1 MSSYYLCYGYF
12 DYLFIGVLLI
22 HSSISPYINYAVGG
36 DFLSSKQ
43 LNYLTIS
50 KSGQHEIVIKKSR
63 FICSLARTKTV
74 EEAQTFIEQI
84 SKKYHDATHN
94 TYAYTLGL
102 NDNQVKAS
110 DNGEPS
116 GTAGIPELKAL
127 QLMKLKDVTA
137 VVTRYFG
144 GIKLGAG
151 GLIRAYSNPV
161 TEAAQNIGVVKC
173 VMQQLIEFTI
183 PYNRLD
189 EVNHYLNENKIL
201 IDNQIYTTDVTIQIF
216 LDLDQITQVEE
227 DLINLLSGKVDF
239 KKIDQ
244 RFNEIPVTNLNFHE
258 Q

>member
-1 MSSYYLCYGYF
+1 MSSK
-12 DYLFIGVLLI
+12 
-22 HSSISPYINYAVGG
+22 P
-36 DFLSSKQ
+36 
-43 LNYLTIS
+43 LNYLTIG
-50 KSGQHEIVIKKSR
+50 KTGQHELIIKKSK
-63 FICSLARTKTV
+63 FICSLARTETV
-74 EEAQTFIEQI
+74 EEAQEFIEQV

-127 QLMKLKDVTA
+127 QLMKLKNVTA

-151 GLIRAYSNPV
+151 GLIRAYSNSV

-173 VMQQLIEFTI
+173 IMQQLIQFSI
-183 PYNRLD
+183 PYNRID
-189 EVNHYLNENKIL
+189 EINHYLEVNRISIASQE
-201 IDNQIYTTDVTIQIF
+201 YTTNVTIQIY
-216 LDLDQITQVEE
+216 LDLDQIQKVE
-227 DLINLLSGKVDF
+227 DSLINLLSGKVEF
-239 KKIDQ
+239 NKLDQ
-244 RFNEIPVTNLNFHE
+244 RFNEIPVTDFNFHE

>member
-1 MSSYYLCYGYF
+1 MSSK
-12 DYLFIGVLLI
+12 
-22 HSSISPYINYAVGG
+22 P
-36 DFLSSKQ
+36 
-43 LNYLTIS
+43 LNYLTIG
-50 KSGQHEIVIKKSR
+50 KTGQHELIIKKSK
-63 FICSLARTKTV
+63 FICSLARTETV
-74 EEAQTFIEQI
+74 EEAQEFIEQV

-127 QLMKLKDVTA
+127 QLMKLKNITA

-151 GLIRAYSNPV
+151 GLIRAYSNSV

-173 VMQQLIEFTI
+173 VMQQLIQFSI
-183 PYNRLD
+183 PYNRID
-189 EVNHYLNENKIL
+189 EINHYLEENRIS
-201 IDNQIYTTDVTIQIF
+201 IASQEYTTNVTIQIY
-216 LDLDQITQVEE
+216 LDLDQIQKVE
-227 DLINLLSGKVDF
+227 DSLINLLSGKVEF
-239 KKIDQ
+239 NKLDQ
-244 RFNEIPVTNLNFHE
+244 RFNEIPVTDFNFHE

>member
-1 MSSYYLCYGYF
+1 MSSK
-12 DYLFIGVLLI
+12 
-22 HSSISPYINYAVGG
+22 P
-36 DFLSSKQ
+36 
-43 LNYLTIS
+43 LNYLTIG
-50 KSGQHEIVIKKSR
+50 KTGQHELIIKKSK
-63 FICSLARTKTV
+63 FICSLARTETV
-74 EEAQTFIEQI
+74 EEAQEFIEQV

-127 QLMKLKDVTA
+127 QLMKLKNVTA

-151 GLIRAYSNPV
+151 GLIRAYSNSV

-173 VMQQLIEFTI
+173 VMQQLIQFSI
-183 PYNRLD
+183 PYNRID
-189 EVNHYLNENKIL
+189 EINHYLEENRISIASQK
-201 IDNQIYTTDVTIQIF
+201 YTTNVTIQIY
-216 LDLDQITQVEE
+216 LDLEQIQKVE
-227 DLINLLSGKVDF
+227 DSLINLLSGKVEF
-239 KKIDQ
+239 NKLDQ
-244 RFNEIPVTNLNFHE
+244 RFNEIPVSDFNFHE

>member
-1 MSSYYLCYGYF
+1 MSSK
-12 DYLFIGVLLI
+12 
-22 HSSISPYINYAVGG
+22 P
-36 DFLSSKQ
+36 
-43 LNYLTIS
+43 LNYLTIG
-50 KSGQHEIVIKKSR
+50 KTGQHELIIKKSK
-63 FICSLARTKTV
+63 FICSLARTETV
-74 EEAQTFIEQI
+74 EEAQEFIEQV

-127 QLMKLKDVTA
+127 QLMKLKNVTA

-151 GLIRAYSNPV
+151 GLIRAYSNSV

-173 VMQQLIEFTI
+173 VMQQLIQFSI
-183 PYNRLD
+183 PYNRID
-189 EVNHYLNENKIL
+189 EINHYLEENRISIASQK
-201 IDNQIYTTDVTIQIF
+201 YTTNVTIQIY
-216 LDLDQITQVEE
+216 LELDQIQKVE
-227 DLINLLSGKVDF
+227 DSLINLLSGKVEF
-239 KKIDQ
+239 NKLDQ
-244 RFNEIPVTNLNFHE
+244 RFNEIPVSDFNFHE

>member
-1 MSSYYLCYGYF
+1 MSSK
-12 DYLFIGVLLI
+12 
-22 HSSISPYINYAVGG
+22 P
-36 DFLSSKQ
+36 
-43 LNYLTIS
+43 LNYLTIG
-50 KSGQHEIVIKKSR
+50 KTGQHELIIKKSK
-63 FICSLARTKTV
+63 FICSLARTETV
-74 EEAQTFIEQI
+74 EEAQEFIEQV

-127 QLMKLKDVTA
+127 QLMKLKNVTV

-151 GLIRAYSNPV
+151 GLIRAYSNSV

-173 VMQQLIEFTI
+173 VMQQLIQFSI
-183 PYNRLD
+183 PYNRID
-189 EVNHYLNENKIL
+189 EINHYLEVNRISIASQE
-201 IDNQIYTTDVTIQIF
+201 YTTNVTIQIY
-216 LDLDQITQVEE
+216 LDLDQIQKVE
-227 DLINLLSGKVDF
+227 DSLINLLSGKVEF
-239 KKIDQ
+239 NKLDQ
-244 RFNEIPVTNLNFHE
+244 RFNEIPVTDFNFHE